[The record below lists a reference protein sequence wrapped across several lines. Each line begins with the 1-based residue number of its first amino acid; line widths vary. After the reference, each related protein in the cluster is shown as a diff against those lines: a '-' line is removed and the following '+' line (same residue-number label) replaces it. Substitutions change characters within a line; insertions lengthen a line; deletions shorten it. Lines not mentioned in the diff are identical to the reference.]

1 MCSLPPQELRWRRL
15 ARRGEHRKA
24 ALALQELLFADR
36 RAARWVLLGHAWSRA
51 GRRDQALDAL
61 KQGCW
66 LFARQG
72 DHRKAEVVKMLLRQ
86 FQGEGA
92 VQAA

>member
-1 MCSLPPQELRWRRL
+1 LPPQELRWRRL

-24 ALALQELLFADR
+24 ALVLQELLFRDR

-51 GRRDQALDAL
+51 GRAEQALDAY

-72 DHRKAEVVKMLLRQ
+72 EHRKADVVKRLVRQ
-86 FQGEGA
+86 
-92 VQAA
+92 VQDDCAATHAA